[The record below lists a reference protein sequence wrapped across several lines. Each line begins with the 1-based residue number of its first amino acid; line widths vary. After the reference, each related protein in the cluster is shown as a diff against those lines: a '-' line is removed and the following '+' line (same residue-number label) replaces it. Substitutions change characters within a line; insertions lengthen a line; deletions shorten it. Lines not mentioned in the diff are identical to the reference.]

1 MKVLHVIPSV
11 SERSGG
17 PGQAIIPMCRSLQEQ
32 GVEVLI
38 ATTDA
43 GLNEAITLR
52 APGSHKGIPT
62 IFFPLQWGQS
72 FKYSRPLAVWA
83 EANVKTFDV
92 VHIHAVFNH
101 ASVAAAR
108 ACRRH
113 DVPYLV
119 RPLGTLDPWSM
130 KQKPLRK
137 MLFWQ
142 LAARQML
149 RGAAAIHYTAA
160 GEQNATEQSLGLN
173 HGTVVPLGIEPEI
186 ADRPLDL
193 ENFAREFPGLATHPY
208 VLVLSRLH
216 RKKGLD
222 VFLDAFLALTQQREF
237 RHWRLVLAG
246 EGPVDYVNLLKK
258 MVESRNAGELVVFP
272 GWLDSEKKNYIL
284 RHASLVALPS
294 YHENFGLCIM
304 EAMACSVP
312 VLVSPHV
319 SLAREIEAA
328 GAGWIAAVE
337 NVAIEATLREAL
349 GSEARRTR
357 RGLAGKNVSGDFAW
371 SSVASQLLIVYSAVL
386 AERSQVSTRL
396 VAHA

>member
-193 ENFAREFPGLATHPY
+193 ENFAREFPGLVTHPY